1 MCKIIDFFSFLCLVY
16 KFISNILS
24 LILHRCFRVD
34 PNAKEHTDCVLEANA
49 KKLVRDEMYNIR
61 LQATNAYLKS
71 QVVQINSF

>member
-1 MCKIIDFFSFLCLVY
+1 
-16 KFISNILS
+16 
-24 LILHRCFRVD
+24 VD

>member
-1 MCKIIDFFSFLCLVY
+1 
-16 KFISNILS
+16 
-24 LILHRCFRVD
+24 VD

-71 QVVQINSF
+71 QVVQINSFLEYSDTFLTADQYTLVNDS